1 MSKNYNGV
9 LLKHLFQL
17 AEQDKQDEKI
27 DQLLQDTIKDVVIKP
42 ESINIEF
49 KNGVHVEIIS
59 DFESFKIYISDHKF
73 YSNGDSAYSPIG
85 QDRVMFYLKSIANFK
100 YSK

>member
-27 DQLLQDTIKDVVIKP
+27 DQLLQDTIKDIVIKP
-42 ESINIEF
+42 KSINIEF
-49 KNGVHVEIIS
+49 I
-59 DFESFKIYISDHKF
+59 
-73 YSNGDSAYSPIG
+73 
-85 QDRVMFYLKSIANFK
+85 
-100 YSK
+100 